1 MKLTKFTS
9 VILFGRRN
17 FNIEVESNSL
27 ESNEARSNK
36 LSKAFKQ
43 YYSES
48 KTIIAVSSDDL
59 HLVKEIDPGPH
70 VKVVELK
77 TQTKGALISLA
88 MCLSEI
94 EFNQPLIIAAGD
106 AISKVDTEDFL
117 TKMIKSDFDAGIIAV
132 KSKNP
137 SYSYIRTL
145 EESVIEVVEKRVI
158 SDLATTGVYYFKE
171 KNLLVESIEWVISN
185 HLTMNNSYYL
195 STAINYLISI
205 NARIGILEILE
216 RDYER

>member
-1 MKLTKFTS
+1 
-9 VILFGRRN
+9 
-17 FNIEVESNSL
+17 
-27 ESNEARSNK
+27 
-36 LSKAFKQ
+36 
-43 YYSES
+43 
-48 KTIIAVSSDDL
+48 
-59 HLVKEIDPGPH
+59 
-70 VKVVELK
+70 
-77 TQTKGALISLA
+77 
-88 MCLSEI
+88 
-94 EFNQPLIIAAGD
+94 
-106 AISKVDTEDFL
+106 
-117 TKMIKSDFDAGIIAV
+117 MIKSDFDAGIIAV